1 MHAFISNREDCLAS
15 TKKFDT
21 LQRSLIKRDR
31 CKRLRNLEST
41 YCYTLSMDVGIGGG
55 GCRRGQERT
64 GGKIYSKGTK
74 DMTSTSY
81 LNLLHDND
89 LFNGAYELN
98 LKAFSYEVGYPTQ
111 VRSRL

>member
-55 GCRRGQERT
+55 
-64 GGKIYSKGTK
+64 
-74 DMTSTSY
+74 
-81 LNLLHDND
+81 
-89 LFNGAYELN
+89 
-98 LKAFSYEVGYPTQ
+98 V
-111 VRSRL
+111 